1 MKIAVLI
8 AGVADPKWPL
18 TLDGAGHPVIAA
30 DRFVMSP
37 FDESALEIALR
48 LRDGNPAGVS
58 IGALVLGA
66 AKGERIARAVVA
78 YNIADVSCVDVPF
91 AAGCDARHLARILAE
106 SVPKDADL
114 VLLGREFGD
123 CDNGILP
130 PLLASLL
137 GRTFFGRAQSV
148 EPRADGPRF
157 MRETQTYE
165 QWVRISGP
173 MLVSVTNDRRSRLR
187 KPLLKNVI
195 MARQARIGVR
205 ASGEAAPASAVL
217 RKVTPIANLRAPVDG
232 PKLRGATAEH
242 ARTIVDHIRLRMSA

>member
-8 AGVADPKWPL
+8 AGVVDPKWPL
-18 TLDGAGHPVIAA
+18 ALDGEGRPVIAPE
-30 DRFVMSP
+30 RLVMSP

-48 LRDGNPAGVS
+48 LRDAKPETVS
-58 IGALVLGA
+58 IAAMVMGGAKA
-66 AKGERIARAVVA
+66 ERLARAIAA
-78 YNIADVSCVDVPF
+78 YNIPDVSSIDIPF
-91 AAGCDARHLARILAE
+91 DAGCDVRYLARALAE
-106 SVPKDADL
+106 AIPVDADL

-123 CDNGILP
+123 CDNGVAP

-148 EPRADGPRF
+148 EAGAAPRF

-165 QWVRISGP
+165 QWVRMTGP

-195 MARQARIGVR
+195 MARQAKIGIR
-205 ASGEAAPASAVL
+205 AANGTAQAGAVL
-217 RKVTPIANLRAPVDG
+217 QKVTPIANLRAPVDG

-242 ARTIVDHIRLRMSA
+242 ARAIVDHIRLRMSA